1 MEYPKIQVFIM
12 TYNRPETL
20 VAAIDSVLNQTY
32 PNLELMVSDNSTNDE
47 TFDKLRSQDSWGK
60 YNYIRRNPPMSGVE
74 HLKTMFDEATS
85 EYFIIFH
92 DDDEMLPDMVE
103 SLYDVIRRDPAHA
116 AAGANARIIKYG
128 KDSGP
133 AFEKKDV
140 VLADGE
146 ALIQRYNTNSIAPF
160 PSYMYHRPVVGNIRP
175 DFENKG
181 GKYCDV
187 SFLFDV
193 ANQGPITYVGKP
205 LMKYY
210 IHEGQDSGIFDFL
223 RHIQLT
229 NYLKR
234 RGTNL
239 NSLLSLRLYHIYSYA
254 IDGYNDGKMRF
265 HPLVF
270 WLLLKYKT
278 NNYHIKYLVRYI
290 QNKFH
295 A

>member
-32 PNLELMVSDNSTNDE
+32 PNLELVVSDNSTNDE

-74 HLKTMFDEATS
+74 HLKTVFDEATS

-103 SLYDVIRRDPAHA
+103 NLYDVILRDPAHA

-175 DFENKG
+175 DFEHKG

-210 IHEGQDSGIFDFL
+210 IHKDQDSGSFDFL
-223 RHIQLT
+223 KHVQMT
-229 NYLKR
+229 DYLKR
-234 RGTNL
+234 KVNRKD
-239 NSLLSLRLYHIYSYA
+239 LLIGLRIYHIYHYA
-254 IDGYNDGKMRF
+254 VDGYKSGKVQFR
-265 HPLVF
+265 PNILR
-270 WLLLKYKT
+270 LLIKYNIRNFPLKY
-278 NNYHIKYLVRYI
+278 LFRYI
-290 QNKFH
+290 QSRFN